1 MIIRLQKL
9 VTMATSLERPDNRDQ
24 SDRSSTM
31 NQFSFIVL
39 LTLIVRDNFDPMKT
53 VKNENKNKEKK
64 QRQNI

>member
-1 MIIRLQKL
+1 
-9 VTMATSLERPDNRDQ
+9 
-24 SDRSSTM
+24 M